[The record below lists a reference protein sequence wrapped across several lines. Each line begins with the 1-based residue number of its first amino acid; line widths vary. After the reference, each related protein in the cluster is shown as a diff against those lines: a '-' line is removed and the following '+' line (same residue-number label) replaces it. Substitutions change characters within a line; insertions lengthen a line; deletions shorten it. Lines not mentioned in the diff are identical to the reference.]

1 MEPAYVYR
9 LKESLALLRRIH
21 HATAKKRP
29 VPNSRRGEQEI
40 SLPSL
45 KLSLWDQVGKGEACQ
60 QLCWLQSITFT
71 TKARIIGPEN

>member
-21 HATAKKRP
+21 HVTAKKHP

-45 KLSLWDQVGKGEACQ
+45 KLSLWDQVGEGGSMSAA
-60 QLCWLQSITFT
+60 LLAAIDY
-71 TKARIIGPEN
+71 IYN

>member
-1 MEPAYVYR
+1 MELANVYR

-21 HATAKKRP
+21 HATAKKHP

-45 KLSLWDQVGKGEACQ
+45 KLSLWDQVGKGKHVSSFAGCNRLHL
-60 QLCWLQSITFT
+60 QLRRVS
-71 TKARIIGPEN
+71 